1 MVSALDETA
10 PPAVSLS
17 SPATSMTASR
27 SSGSARPTVS
37 SPPPQTHS
45 TTVEASEDHDTVKD
59 VSKHVFLSYIH
70 EDKDHV
76 DDLQSTLEAA
86 GFDVWRDKDQLFP
99 GDNWELKIRQAIQG
113 GTFVFIA
120 CFSTALQTRDRSY
133 QNEELA
139 LAAGEYR
146 LRPMDTSWLM
156 TVRFDECEIPPVDLG
171 MGRSLERTIHRTD
184 LFGDRKPQEL
194 VRLAMAI
201 SRVMDSSPG
210 APSPAVIEAVA
221 KAQRADNTSL
231 DTLRNLLRSPTLV
244 MDFDDYMTTAR
255 RPILEALA
263 DRARFPITAAGG
275 QIDSDLVRAWLAR
288 IHDYEAV
295 IADFMEPLKL
305 IGAYGQTPHE
315 DQLAK
320 TFGAL
325 GQESTQEAGLD
336 LLRLAHIYPALVLTY
351 VCALSA
357 ESKRNYGMFRG
368 ATSDAIVKTLNN
380 RVPFLATAGSQTIPG
395 NWPWLASLLCKE
407 DENIPID
414 DDLIEAL
421 KAGRVGGRYT
431 PISDHIHSLLAP
443 LFVDQ
448 FSSDEDYSEA
458 FDRVEVL
465 FDAIA
470 ADTRLQKT
478 DFYGGRGGYGRYTY
492 RYRYTDTPVE
502 KVMLED
508 SKTAGAGWTPL
519 LGGLFGNDSDRAIA
533 ALEQVVDNAGYIRRG
548 RH

>member
-1 MVSALDETA
+1 
-10 PPAVSLS
+10 
-17 SPATSMTASR
+17 
-27 SSGSARPTVS
+27 
-37 SPPPQTHS
+37 
-45 TTVEASEDHDTVKD
+45 

-76 DDLQSTLEAA
+76 DALQKTLEAA
-86 GFDVWRDKDQLFP
+86 GFEVWRDKDRLFP

-113 GTFVFIA
+113 GTFVFVA
-120 CFSTALQTRDRSY
+120 CFSSALKLRDRSY

-146 LRPMDTSWLM
+146 LRPLDTSWLM

-171 MGRSLERTIHRTD
+171 MGRSLDRTIHRTD
-184 LFGDRKPQEL
+184 LFGEGEPQEL

-210 APSPAVIEAVA
+210 APSPAVLNAVA
-221 KAQRADNTSL
+221 IAHRADNTGL
-231 DTLRNLLRSPTLV
+231 ETLRDLLRNPALV

-255 RPILEALA
+255 RPIIASLA
-263 DRARFPITAAGG
+263 DRVRFPLVGSSG
-275 QIDSDLVRAWLAR
+275 QIDNDVARSWLLR

-295 IADFMEPLKL
+295 IANVMEPLKL
-305 IGAYGQTPHE
+305 LGAYGQPTHE

-320 TFGAL
+320 TLGAL
-325 GQESTQEAGLD
+325 GQESTQQTGLD
-336 LLRLAHIYPALVLTY
+336 LYRCAHSYPTLVLTY
-351 VCALSA
+351 ICGLSA
-357 ESKRNYGMFRG
+357 ESKRNYGAFRA
-368 ATSDAIVKTLNN
+368 ATAGAIVKTLNS
-380 RVPFLATAGSQTIPG
+380 RVPFIANTGSQTIAG

-407 DENIPID
+407 DEKVLID
-414 DDLIEAL
+414 DDLIGAML
-421 KAGRVGGRYT
+421 AGRVGNRYT

-465 FDAIA
+465 FDAIG
-470 ADTRLQKT
+470 ADTRLQQS
-478 DFYGGRGGYGRYTY
+478 DFYGGHDGYGRYTY
-492 RYRYTDTPVE
+492 RYRYTESPVE
-502 KVMLED
+502 RVMLEEAQA
-508 SKTAGAGWTPL
+508 AGAGWTPL
-519 LGGLFGNDSDRAIA
+519 LGGLFGADSARAVA
-533 ALEQVVDNAGYIRRG
+533 ALENVVENAAHLRRG